1 MRVFLAAAINQ
12 YRNIREFSDIDFRSV
27 YLLESYYY
35 LLSNKK
41 APESIWTANDN
52 FLLDSGAFT
61 FMQSAAKS
69 GEVDW
74 ISYAD
79 KYADFIRNH
88 KIKYYFELDIDSLK
102 GLRYVEMLRSRIENR
117 VGWQCIPVWHT
128 ERGKDYFLGMVRDYN
143 YVSLGS
149 IAKVMPPQ
157 VAIAPEYLPWFVSTA
172 HKNGAKIHAL
182 GYTSS
187 RLKDFHFDSV
197 DSSSWL
203 MGNISGG
210 YCKFDLTKGLVKSH
224 PRPIDTKIRNY
235 KEVMAHNFLEWV
247 KFQKYAD
254 INL

>member
-12 YRNIREFSDIDFRSV
+12 YKNIREFSDIDFRSV

-61 FMQSAAKS
+61 YMVK
-69 GEVDW
+69 GKDDTDW
-74 ISYAD
+74 MKYTEA
-79 KYADFIRNH
+79 YADFIN
-88 KIKYYFELDIDSLK
+88 KYDIKHFFELDIDSIV
-102 GLRYVEMLRSRIENR
+102 GLEKVEQLRERLESLTGKRS
-117 VGWQCIPVWHT
+117 IPVFHLS
-128 ERGKDYFLGMVRDYN
+128 RGKQYFEWMCKN
-143 YVSLGS
+143 YSY
-149 IAKVMPPQ
+149 
-157 VAIAPEYLPWFVSTA
+157 VAFGGILTDGLPSSVIEKYFPWFIAIA
-172 HKNGAKIHAL
+172 HKNNAKIHGL

-187 RLKDFHFDSV
+187 KLGNFRFDSV

-210 YCKFDLTKGLVKSH
+210 YCKFDLQAGKVKTCN
-224 PRPIDTKIRNY
+224 RPEGTKIRNY
-235 KEVMAHNFLEWV
+235 KEVMTHNFLEWV

-254 INL
+254 VNF